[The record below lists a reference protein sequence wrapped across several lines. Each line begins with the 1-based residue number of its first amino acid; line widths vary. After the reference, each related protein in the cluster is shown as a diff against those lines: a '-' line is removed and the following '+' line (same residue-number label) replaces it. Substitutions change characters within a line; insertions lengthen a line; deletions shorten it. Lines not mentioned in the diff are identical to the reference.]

1 MYCLKLDTC
10 VVHVSN
16 FKQYIELMCKL
27 GYMHKEWQQCQ
38 FEINVALF
46 IRQYV

>member
-10 VVHVSN
+10 TT
-16 FKQYIELMCKL
+16 IELMCKL
-27 GYMHKEWQQCQ
+27 GFVHKEWQQCQ

-46 IRQYV
+46 IAVNMFK